1 MDIKYLFILICNY
14 ENITD
19 VPMLNKCLTFSYS
32 SKEKALDKLNSA
44 FEKYYKKMQQA
55 ITDRNNGDFK
65 ESDITVIKNEY
76 RFILTDLMH
85 LTVEAEIRILADDI

>member
-1 MDIKYLFILICNY
+1 MDTKYLFILICNY

-44 FEKYYKKMQQA
+44 F
-55 ITDRNNGDFK
+55 
-65 ESDITVIKNEY
+65 
-76 RFILTDLMH
+76 
-85 LTVEAEIRILADDI
+85 